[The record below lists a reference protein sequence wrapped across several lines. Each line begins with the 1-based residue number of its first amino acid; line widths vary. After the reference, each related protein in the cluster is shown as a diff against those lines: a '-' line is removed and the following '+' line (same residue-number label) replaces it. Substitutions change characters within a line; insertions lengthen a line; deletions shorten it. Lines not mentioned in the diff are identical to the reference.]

1 MRFLEKN
8 LEQILYENLNTF
20 ALGERGLEVGFV
32 SKLNRKRQLRIGN
45 YGKADLVTVERKDDH
60 TGLLFTVY
68 ELKINEIDMNS
79 LIQAT
84 RYVNGIKSY
93 LEKYKPGLMKLN
105 NDFKIIL
112 IGSEV
117 NTDHDWIYLFD
128 VFDIDVEVYLY
139 FYQIDGLQFQPIYLQ
154 NYNLADKGF

>member
-1 MRFLEKN
+1 
-8 LEQILYENLNTF
+8 
-20 ALGERGLEVGFV
+20 
-32 SKLNRKRQLRIGN
+32 
-45 YGKADLVTVERKDDH
+45 
-60 TGLLFTVY
+60 
-68 ELKINEIDMNS
+68 
-79 LIQAT
+79 
-84 RYVNGIKSY
+84 
-93 LEKYKPGLMKLN
+93 MKLN